1 MRVLLIRTSLVMVTV
16 GAISGCVHQ
25 QPKVQYV
32 YVPIPL
38 DRPVRPEFPKVK
50 GTDLMCVSSDTKQLL
65 LNRDNIMKDYMNKLE
80 ATIDATKLTNQ

>member
-1 MRVLLIRTSLVMVTV
+1 MVAMV
-16 GAISGCVHQ
+16 GATSGCAHQ

-38 DRPVRPEFPKVK
+38 NRPVRPEFPKVK

-65 LNRDNIMKDYMNKLE
+65 LNRDSIMKDYMNKLE
-80 ATIDATKLTNQ
+80 ATIDATKVTSP